1 MTEHR
6 AVPTATAAP
15 DADLVVAARTGDQ
28 HAFAAIYDRYAD
40 RVFSLCVTLTRDRGI
55 AEDAMADTFL
65 VAWQRL
71 DQLRDPDRLR
81 AWLFAIARNR
91 VTRLGARAG
100 RETPTDT
107 MADGIDPATTTATDA
122 VAETVVERVDADA
135 DAAVVWE
142 AASAL
147 NPNERALLEL
157 SVRQGLD
164 GLDLAAALGMTRHH
178 VNVVAGR
185 MRTNLEQGVAALDL
199 LRREPGRCPA
209 LDDLVAGFD
218 GVFTPAWRKRIAR
231 HARSCPT
238 CGDQRSRTPVAAFGA
253 VPLLLAPVSAR
264 AEILDSLPTS
274 ATGAPVVDHS
284 SFRAD
289 RHGFPARPTRRAPL
303 LVVVGALV
311 VLVVGWPLLPADD
324 ADSSLATPLTSDAT
338 STAAPPSDPSTA
350 PPTTAA
356 TTTTGPDADPDE
368 ASSDVTGP
376 GPARPDPGRTTIPA
390 PSNSAPPISPSTG
403 SGTTTTTTTTTST
416 TTTAPDVTPP
426 TITGVTMNPTSLSPS
441 GCPTGPY
448 TATVTVT
455 TADDRGAV
463 TGRVTASVSGVD
475 TTYTLSGNG
484 TLTATI
490 GPFTSTGSL
499 LVTVDWVRD
508 AAGNTSAS
516 GSPTG
521 GAISC

>member
-350 PPTTAA
+350 PPTTA
-356 TTTTGPDADPDE
+356 
-368 ASSDVTGP
+368 
-376 GPARPDPGRTTIPA
+376 PA
-390 PSNSAPPISPSTG
+390 PTTVPPTTAAPTPGECLVGNWVITQDEMNAFYDTLEATVGALMRHLALQVGHDRMLRPPAPADESRTGKTRAGGIPLCDTDHSPQHHCITLRFRPVQRSRTVVPRSRSHPST
-403 SGTTTTTTTTTST
+403 S
-416 TTTAPDVTPP
+416 AAA
-426 TITGVTMNPTSLSPS
+426 
-441 GCPTGPY
+441 C
-448 TATVTVT
+448 
-455 TADDRGAV
+455 DR
-463 TGRVTASVSGVD
+463 
-475 TTYTLSGNG
+475 
-484 TLTATI
+484 
-490 GPFTSTGSL
+490 
-499 LVTVDWVRD
+499 
-508 AAGNTSAS
+508 
-516 GSPTG
+516 
-521 GAISC
+521 

>member
-289 RHGFPARPTRRAPL
+289 RHGFPARPYPKHWINERLEEL
-303 LVVVGALV
+303 LVILKCLRAELG
-311 VLVVGWPLLPADD
+311 GRPIKI
-324 ADSSLATPLTSDAT
+324 TS
-338 STAAPPSDPSTA
+338 
-350 PPTTAA
+350 
-356 TTTTGPDADPDE
+356 GY
-368 ASSDVTGP
+368 
-376 GPARPDPGRTTIPA
+376 RPEDYNRKIGGSRRSQHVQGR
-390 PSNSAPPISPSTG
+390 
-403 SGTTTTTTTTTST
+403 
-416 TTTAPDVTPP
+416 
-426 TITGVTMNPTSLSPS
+426 
-441 GCPTGPY
+441 
-448 TATVTVT
+448 
-455 TADDRGAV
+455 AV
-463 TGRVTASVSGVD
+463 DIVVSGVSAKRVHD
-475 TTYTLSGNG
+475 TLLQMHQEGRILLGGLGSYPTFTHLDIRPNRVHRLARWGG
-484 TLTATI
+484 TRRTT
-490 GPFTSTGSL
+490 
-499 LVTVDWVRD
+499 
-508 AAGNTSAS
+508 
-516 GSPTG
+516 
-521 GAISC
+521 